1 MKKTAVILLALFM
14 GGCGEKRNTLIN
26 EPEVDMNKITQ
37 MAGEYASFRLETS
50 LEGLSD
56 REKAMLPLLFEAAA
70 QMDAIFWKEAWG
82 DRAELMR
89 GVTHP
94 DLIKMLNIN
103 YGPWE
108 RLGDNLPIVPGVGAK
123 PAGAAFYPAAMTR
136 EEFEAWEDP
145 LKSSLYTLVRRTEEG
160 GLKAVPYHEAFG
172 EEINRAAILLRKA
185 GELAEDPGLKR
196 YLEARAEALLSD
208 DYFQSDM
215 AWMEMKDN

>member
-1 MKKTAVILLALFM
+1 MMKKTAVILLALFM
-14 GGCGEKRNTLIN
+14 GGCGEKRDTLIN

-123 PAGAAFYPAAMTR
+123 PAGAAFYPADMTR

-160 GLKAVPYHEAFG
+160 DSRPCHTMRFLGRRLTVPPYCSGKRRNWPKIPDCNATWKPVPKPCSLMIIF
-172 EEINRAAILLRKA
+172 RVTW
-185 GELAEDPGLKR
+185 PGWK
-196 YLEARAEALLSD
+196 
-208 DYFQSDM
+208 
-215 AWMEMKDN
+215 